1 MSDTAKK
8 TAGKGSVRCAAI
20 NVAGLIAQERHGK
33 RLDRS
38 SQRRKVRDAMPG
50 VYNSLDLCD
59 AYERHME
66 GVKQN
71 AGATKPILHFLVR
84 FPPELLGEGAPE
96 GWASLTPIKRQERML
111 RQAVEFINETHGG
124 RAVFAARIDRDEEGE
139 TICDVFAAPVYEKR
153 TKRTKPGEPGEM
165 WASATKYGRGL
176 AEQHQD
182 VIRRRHPEAKPGKL
196 TGPRQVGIALQSEF
210 AAFFER
216 DNGMPLSPKKEKAER
231 RSDRVEVE
239 AWREIE
245 AARAVLAA
253 DAAMI
258 ERRKDVQ
265 TRWDARRGARIERD
279 AASLRRERKQVATM
293 GGRLSAMLD
302 QMERGLRAVL
312 GFGPRIRRVL
322 SDAEATAE
330 ERAEARQARADVVGA
345 VPQMRR
351 DISSTRDIMGIL
363 REMPVRRSV
372 QPEDPGED
380 AGPSVPGL

>member
-1 MSDTAKK
+1 MADGMK

-20 NVAGLIAQERHGK
+20 NMAGLLAQERHGK

-38 SQRRKVRDAMPG
+38 SQRRKVRDAIPG
-50 VYNSLDLCD
+50 VYNTLDLCD

-111 RQAVEFINETHGG
+111 RQAIEFINATHGG

-153 TKRTKPGEPGEM
+153 TKRTKPDEAGAM
-165 WASATKYGRGL
+165 WASATKYGRAL
-176 AEQHQD
+176 AEKHQD
-182 VIRRRHPEAKPGKL
+182 EIRRRHPDARPGDL

-210 AAFFER
+210 AEFFER
-216 DNGMPLSPKKEKAER
+216 KNGVPLTPKKEKIVR

-253 DAAMI
+253 DAAAI
-258 ERRKDVQ
+258 ERRSDVQ
-265 TRWDARRGARIERD
+265 GRWDARRGARIERE
-279 AASLRRERKQVATM
+279 AASLAEERRQVAGM
-293 GGRLSAMLD
+293 RSRLTVMLD
-302 QMERGLRAVL
+302 QMERGLRVVL
-312 GFGPRIRRVL
+312 SFGPRIRRVL
-322 SDAEATAE
+322 ADADASAKD
-330 ERAEARQARADVVGA
+330 RAEAQQSRAEVVGA
-345 VPQMRR
+345 VPRMRR
-351 DISSTRDIMGIL
+351 DISSTRGIM
-363 REMPVRRSV
+363 EMMRRQSPT
-372 QPEDPGED
+372 PEDPVPD
-380 AGPSVPGL
+380 ADGRDDSGPGF